1 MGVMKIPDEVMQRV
15 CRQWNDTSSACSGG
29 EIRVDSGSEHTY
41 PEKSCG
47 YHMWGASRDG
57 AKCGHLKPY
66 DEGDAHLYT
75 TLADDATSCCKPN
88 DSGNDSDDEEEF
100 TDAEGHE
107 GQDHGGA
114 SGSDS
119 NGDEDEED
127 HVALPN
133 NAALGTEGAFT
144 CEDPSAAI
152 LTFDECQ
159 QAAAA
164 LAGEPVG

>member
-75 TLADDATSCCKPN
+75 TLADDATSCCQPN
-88 DSGNDSDDEEEF
+88 DSGDLLPEWMRKCTEWTKENDSEGGWGKYNDGTGVLKIPDEVM
-100 TDAEGHE
+100 
-107 GQDHGGA
+107 QR
-114 SGSDS
+114 
-119 NGDEDEED
+119 
-127 HVALPN
+127 V
-133 NAALGTEGAFT
+133 
-144 CEDPSAAI
+144 
-152 LTFDECQ
+152 
-159 QAAAA
+159 
-164 LAGEPVG
+164 